1 MSLLALLAIA
11 CAGAGLVEAGL
22 PRRAGDLAL
31 RCALAFAL
39 GLGTWSAAYAA
50 QWLAFGARGTAA
62 KDLLLACAG
71 AALFLAKRSAHK
83 SQTFSRSKSQTFSDT
98 SQTSSGKSQTFSGES
113 QTSPAAA
120 PGAPRWLM
128 GLFAAACALTALLF
142 VEHTLRFPDGGWD
155 AWMLWNLRARFLVRA
170 ADAGAA
176 FSPQMLFWAHQ
187 DYPWLLPGVVA
198 QVFLLRGESYAA
210 PAAIAFLFGALLVAL
225 VVLFVSRLYGRRAGL
240 LAGLALCGM
249 PCFVTFT
256 ANQQSDV
263 PLALY
268 LFAAAALLQLDAP
281 LLAGFAAGLGLWT
294 KNEGLVYALCLAAGL
309 LALKRSKLP
318 PFLLGALPG
327 LALLAAFK
335 LLAAP
340 PSAFVGESAL
350 ARAFDVHRWGE
361 LLLLSLRRAVYFQD
375 FALWIVAWL
384 LALAVMGRKLVS
396 PLGVSLALA
405 FAACAGIY
413 LVQPQPLDWIF
424 RTSAD
429 RLFMQLWP
437 LAILLTLPALLRA
450 RART

>member
-71 AALFLAKRSAHK
+71 AALFLAKRPARK
-83 SQTFSRSKSQTFSDT
+83 
-98 SQTSSGKSQTFSGES
+98 SQTSSGKSQTLSDES

-120 PGAPRWLM
+120 SGAPRWLM

-170 ADAGAA
+170 ADAAAA

-225 VVLFVSRLYGRRAGL
+225 VALAVSRLYGRRAGL

-281 LLAGFAAGLGLWT
+281 LLAGFAAGLGIWT

-309 LALKRSKLP
+309 LALKRDKLV

-327 LALLAAFK
+327 VALLAAFK

-350 ARAFDVHRWGE
+350 
-361 LLLLSLRRAVYFQD
+361 
-375 FALWIVAWL
+375 
-384 LALAVMGRKLVS
+384 
-396 PLGVSLALA
+396 
-405 FAACAGIY
+405 
-413 LVQPQPLDWIF
+413 
-424 RTSAD
+424 
-429 RLFMQLWP
+429 
-437 LAILLTLPALLRA
+437 
-450 RART
+450 

>member
-1 MSLLALLAIA
+1 MTVLALLAIA

-31 RCALAFAL
+31 RCALATAL
-39 GLGTWSAAYAA
+39 GLGVWSAAYAA

-62 KDLLLACAG
+62 KDLLLAAAG
-71 AALFLAKRSAHK
+71 AALFWAKR
-83 SQTFSRSKSQTFSDT
+83 Q
-98 SQTSSGKSQTFSGES
+98 G
-113 QTSPAAA
+113 SPPAREA
-120 PGAPRWLM
+120 PDAAPRWLTA
-128 GLFAAACALTALLF
+128 LFALACLLVALLF

-176 FSPQMLFWAHQ
+176 FSPGMLFWAHQ
-187 DYPWLLPGVVA
+187 DYPWLLPGAVA

-210 PAAIAFLFGALLVAL
+210 PAALAFLFGVLLVAL
-225 VVLFVSRLYGRRAGL
+225 VALFTGRLYGRRAGL
-240 LAGLALCGM
+240 LAGLAICGM

-268 LFAAAALLQLDAP
+268 FFAAAALLQLEAP
-281 LLAGFAAGLGLWT
+281 LLAGFAAGLAIWT

-309 LALKRSKLP
+309 LALNRSRLL

-327 LALLAAFK
+327 VALLAAFK

-340 PSAFVGESAL
+340 PSAFVTQSAL
-350 ARAFDVHRWGE
+350 SRAFDIHRWGE
-361 LLLLSLRRAVYFQD
+361 LSLLVLRRVVYFQD

-384 LALAVMGRKLVS
+384 AALLALRRKLVS
-396 PLGVSLALA
+396 PLGISLLLA

-437 LAILLTLPALLRA
+437 AAVLLTLPALLKA